1 MQPIK
6 LLHTA
11 DIHIGMENYGR
22 IDPAT
27 GINARVMDFLRRLS
41 DIADYAIEQGVDVF
55 VFAGDA
61 YKTRDPN
68 PTHQREFA
76 RRIKKIADA
85 GIPVILLVGN
95 HDLPAVAKR
104 ATSIDIFGTL
114 DVPNVYVGNRE
125 EVIQITCRRG
135 QPLQVATAP
144 YPLRTALLGKE
155 QQQGKSLSELDAA
168 LQNAMIAN
176 IGALAAQVGQQ
187 PEVPAIL
194 VGHFSVN
201 EASHGSE
208 QNIMIGR
215 DAAIPRSIL
224 ADPAFRYVALGHIHK
239 HQSLNTDLQPP
250 VIYSG
255 SIERIDFGE
264 EHEAKGF
271 VVAEIGNGP
280 TTWEFVRGYQRQ
292 ARPFVTVRADV
303 RDAADP
309 TAAVVAAI
317 SGRGDLSETVVRVGR
332 EAAPGSGSARR
343 RAGDHPGAGGRVL
356 RRLAAEGD
364 RADRAPAP
372 GRGLGGGA
380 DAGGAAGTISP
391 GKGGAGRAGK
401 AAVGARRGVDQCSGW
416 GDDGWIGATLRSRI
430 DTRTGLQHTQYQDI
444 AIIGGRRRWQPKP
457 TSASD
462 R

>member
-1 MQPIK
+1 MQTIK

-27 GINARVMDFLRRLS
+27 GINGRVMDFLRRLS
-41 DIADYAIEQGVDVF
+41 DIGEYAIEQGVDVF

-76 RRIKKIADA
+76 RRIKRIADA
-85 GIPVILLVGN
+85 GIPVVMLVGN

-125 EVIQITCRRG
+125 EVIRVTCRRG

-144 YPLRTALLGKE
+144 YPLRTALVGKE
-155 QQQGKSLSELDAA
+155 QAQGKSLAELDLL
-168 LQNAMIAN
+168 LQTTMIEDIA
-176 IGALAAQVGQQ
+176 ALAAQVRRQ
-187 PEVPAIL
+187 PEIPAIL

-208 QNIMIGR
+208 KNIMIGR
-215 DAAIPRSIL
+215 DAAIPRSVL

-239 HQSLNTDLQPP
+239 HQSLNGDFQPP
-250 VIYSG
+250 VVYSG

-264 EHEAKGF
+264 EHEPKGF
-271 VVAEIGNGP
+271 VVAEIGDGP
-280 TTWEFVRGYQRQ
+280 TTWEFVRGHKLR
-292 ARPFVTVRADV
+292 ARAFVTVRADV

-317 SGRGDLSETVVRVGR
+317 RDRGDLSETVVRIVVKLR
-332 EAAPGSGSARR
+332 QEQEAALIEREIVRALENAYFVAALQKEVERRTRDPFSGVSVEALTPAQLLVRYLETRAVPEERAKLLQQHGEALMNAVDGGTPDSSQSGGS
-343 RAGDHPGAGGRVL
+343 HP
-356 RRLAAEGD
+356 
-364 RADRAPAP
+364 
-372 GRGLGGGA
+372 
-380 DAGGAAGTISP
+380 
-391 GKGGAGRAGK
+391 
-401 AAVGARRGVDQCSGW
+401 
-416 GDDGWIGATLRSRI
+416 
-430 DTRTGLQHTQYQDI
+430 
-444 AIIGGRRRWQPKP
+444 
-457 TSASD
+457 
-462 R
+462 

>member
-1 MQPIK
+1 MQPIR

-41 DIADYAIEQGVDVF
+41 DIGDYAVEQGVDVF

-114 DVPNVYVGNRE
+114 GVPNVYVGNRE
-125 EVIQITCRRG
+125 EVIQIVCRRG

-155 QQQGKSLSELDAA
+155 QQQGKSLNELDAA

-176 IGALAAQVGQQ
+176 IGALAAQVGQR
-187 PEVPAIL
+187 PDVPAIL

-239 HQSLNTDLQPP
+239 HQSLNSDLQPP
-250 VIYSG
+250 VLYSG

-264 EHEAKGF
+264 EHEPKGF
-271 VVAEIGNGP
+271 VVAEIGDGP
-280 TTWEFVRGYQRQ
+280 TTWEFVRGYKRQ
-292 ARPFVTVRADV
+292 ARPFVTIKADV
-303 RDAADP
+303 TAATDP

-317 SGRGDLSETVVRVGR
+317 KANSDLSETVVRIQVKLRQEQEPQLVER
-332 EAAPGSGSARR
+332 EIL
-343 RAGDHPGAGGRVL
+343 RALEGAYFVASLQKDVERTE
-356 RRLAAEGD
+356 RQRLGAVSVEALTPAELLERYLHVKEVPAE
-364 RADRAPAP
+364 RAKLLLAHGEA
-372 GRGLGGGA
+372 L
-380 DAGGAAGTISP
+380 
-391 GKGGAGRAGK
+391 
-401 AAVGARRGVDQCSGW
+401 
-416 GDDGWIGATLRSRI
+416 IGAV
-430 DTRTGLQHTQYQDI
+430 D
-444 AIIGGRRRWQPKP
+444 GG
-457 TSASD
+457 TTVG
-462 R
+462 

>member
-1 MQPIK
+1 MPTIK

-41 DIADYAIEQGVDVF
+41 DIGDYAIEQGVDVF

-85 GIPVILLVGN
+85 GIPVIMLVGN

-125 EVIQITCRRG
+125 EVIQIVCRRG
-135 QPLQVATAP
+135 QPLQIATAP

-155 QQQGKSLSELDAA
+155 QQQGKSLGELDIA

-187 PEVPAIL
+187 SEIPAIL

-239 HQSLNTDLQPP
+239 HQSLNGDLQPP
-250 VIYSG
+250 VLYSG

-271 VVAEIGNGP
+271 VVAEIGDGP

-317 SGRGDLSETVVRVGR
+317 SARGDLSETVVRVVVKLHQEQETLVVER
-332 EAAPGSGSARR
+332 EIIRALEDAYFVASLQKEIERTERQRLGAVSVEALTPAELLERYLQVKEVPAERAKLLLAHGEALISAV
-343 RAGDHPGAGGRVL
+343 DGG
-356 RRLAAEGD
+356 
-364 RADRAPAP
+364 
-372 GRGLGGGA
+372 
-380 DAGGAAGTISP
+380 TM
-391 GKGGAGRAGK
+391 
-401 AAVGARRGVDQCSGW
+401 VG
-416 GDDGWIGATLRSRI
+416 
-430 DTRTGLQHTQYQDI
+430 
-444 AIIGGRRRWQPKP
+444 
-457 TSASD
+457 
-462 R
+462 

>member
-1 MQPIK
+1 MQSIK

-22 IDPAT
+22 VDPAT

-41 DIADYAIEQGVDVF
+41 DIGDYAIEQGVDVF

-76 RRIKKIADA
+76 RRIKRIADA
-85 GIPVILLVGN
+85 GIPVVMLVGN
-95 HDLPAVAKR
+95 HDLPAVARR

-114 DVPNVYVGNRE
+114 EVPNVYVGNRE
-125 EVIQITCRRG
+125 EVLQITCRRG

-144 YPLRTALLGKE
+144 YPLRTALLSRE
-155 QQQGKSLSELDAA
+155 QAQGKSLNELDAL
-168 LQNAMIAN
+168 LQAAMIEN
-176 IGALAAQVGQQ
+176 ITALAAQVRQR
-187 PEVPAIL
+187 PDVPAIL

-215 DAAIPRSIL
+215 DAALPRSVL

-239 HQSLNTDLQPP
+239 HQSLNSDLQPP

-264 EHEAKGF
+264 EREPKGF
-271 VVAEIGNGP
+271 VVAEIGDGP
-280 TTWEFVRGYQRQ
+280 TTWQFVRGYKRE
-292 ARPFVTVRADV
+292 ARPFVTIRADV

-309 TAAVVAAI
+309 TAAVVEAI
-317 SGRGDLSETVVRVGR
+317 RSRGDLSESVVKVIVTLRQEQEPRLVER
-332 EAAPGSGSARR
+332 EVFRALEAAYF
-343 RAGDHPGAGGRVL
+343 V
-356 RRLAAEGD
+356 AALQKDVE
-364 RADRAPAP
+364 RTERQ
-372 GRGLGGGA
+372 RLGGVSVEALTAAQLLERYLAVKEVPAERARLLLERGEALIGAVDGA
-380 DAGGAAGTISP
+380 DKQLT
-391 GKGGAGRAGK
+391 
-401 AAVGARRGVDQCSGW
+401 
-416 GDDGWIGATLRSRI
+416 
-430 DTRTGLQHTQYQDI
+430 
-444 AIIGGRRRWQPKP
+444 
-457 TSASD
+457 
-462 R
+462 

>member
-41 DIADYAIEQGVDVF
+41 DIGDYAVEQGVDIF

-68 PTHQREFA
+68 PTYQREFA
-76 RRIKKIADA
+76 RRIKRIADA
-85 GIPVILLVGN
+85 GIPVIMLVGN

-114 DVPNVYVGNRE
+114 DVPNVTVGNRE
-125 EVIQITCRRG
+125 ALTRITCRRG

-144 YPLRTALLGKE
+144 YPLRSALVSRE
-155 QQQGKSLSELDAA
+155 DQQGKSLAELDLL
-168 LQNAMIAN
+168 LQNTMIEN
-176 IGALAAQVGQQ
+176 LQALAAQARQQ
-187 PEVPAIL
+187 PDVPAIL

-215 DAAIPRSIL
+215 DAALPRSVL
-224 ADPAFRYVALGHIHK
+224 ADPTWRYVALGHIHK
-239 HQSLNTDLQPP
+239 HQSLNGDFQPP
-250 VIYSG
+250 VLYSG

-264 EHEAKGF
+264 EHEPKGF
-271 VVAEIGNGP
+271 VLAEIGDGP
-280 TTWEFVRGYQRQ
+280 TTWEFVRGYKRQ
-292 ARPFVTVRADV
+292 ARPFITVRADV

-317 SGRGDLSETVVRVGR
+317 KGRSDPSTGSGRDLSESVVRVIVTLRQEQEALLVER
-332 EAAPGSGSARR
+332 EITRALEGAYFVAALQKDVIRTDRQRLGAVSVEALTPAQLLERYLQVKEVPEAR
-343 RAGDHPGAGGRVL
+343 AKLLLEH
-356 RRLAAEGD
+356 
-364 RADRAPAP
+364 
-372 GRGLGGGA
+372 
-380 DAGGAAGTISP
+380 GAALIQAVDGGTP
-391 GKGGAGRAGK
+391 
-401 AAVGARRGVDQCSGW
+401 
-416 GDDGWIGATLRSRI
+416 
-430 DTRTGLQHTQYQDI
+430 TG
-444 AIIGGRRRWQPKP
+444 
-457 TSASD
+457 
-462 R
+462 

>member
-27 GINARVMDFLRRLS
+27 GINARVMDFLRRLT
-41 DIADYAIEQGVDVF
+41 DIGDYAIEQGVDVF

-61 YKTRDPN
+61 YRTRDPN

-76 RRIKKIADA
+76 RRIKRIADA

-114 DVPNVYVGNRE
+114 DVPNVIVGNRE
-125 EVIQITCRRG
+125 ELHQVTCRRG

-144 YPLRTALLGKE
+144 YPLRSALVSKE
-155 QQQGKSLSELDAA
+155 DSQGKSLGELDGMLQAA
-168 LQNAMIAN
+168 MMDNIA
-176 IGALAAQVGQQ
+176 ALAAQAREK
-187 PEVPAIL
+187 PDLPAIL

-215 DAAIPRSIL
+215 DAALPRSVL

-239 HQSLNTDLQPP
+239 HQSLNGDFQPP
-250 VIYSG
+250 VLYSG

-264 EHEAKGF
+264 EHEPKGF
-271 VVAEIGNGP
+271 VVAEISDGP
-280 TTWEFVRGYQRQ
+280 TTWAFVRGHKRQ
-292 ARPFVTVRADV
+292 ARPFVTIKADV
-303 RDAADP
+303 TAATDP
-309 TAAVVAAI
+309 TAAVIAAI
-317 SGRGDLSETVVRVGR
+317 KAKPDLSEAVVRVQVKLRQEQEASLVER
-332 EAAPGSGSARR
+332 EISRALEGAYFVAALQKDVERTERQRLGAISVEALTPAQLLEQYLKAKDVPAE
-343 RAGDHPGAGGRVL
+343 RAKLLLEHGEALMRAVDGA
-356 RRLAAEGD
+356 
-364 RADRAPAP
+364 
-372 GRGLGGGA
+372 
-380 DAGGAAGTISP
+380 
-391 GKGGAGRAGK
+391 
-401 AAVGARRGVDQCSGW
+401 
-416 GDDGWIGATLRSRI
+416 
-430 DTRTGLQHTQYQDI
+430 
-444 AIIGGRRRWQPKP
+444 
-457 TSASD
+457 
-462 R
+462 

>member
-27 GINARVMDFLRRLS
+27 GISARVMDFLRRLS
-41 DIADYAIEQGVDVF
+41 DIGDYAVERGVDVF

-76 RRIKKIADA
+76 RRVKKIADA
-85 GIPVILLVGN
+85 GIPVVMLVGN

-114 DVPNVYVGNRE
+114 DVPNVFVGNRE
-125 EVIQITCRRG
+125 EVFQITCRRG

-155 QQQGKSLSELDAA
+155 QQQGKSLTELDTA
-168 LQNAMIAN
+168 LQNAMIEN
-176 IGALAAQVGQQ
+176 IGALAAEIRQR
-187 PEVPAIL
+187 PDVPAIL

-224 ADPAFRYVALGHIHK
+224 ANPAFRYVALGHIHK
-239 HQSLNTDLQPP
+239 HQSLNGDFQPP

-264 EHEAKGF
+264 EHEPKGF
-271 VVAEIGNGP
+271 ILAEIGDGP
-280 TTWEFVRGYQRQ
+280 TTWGFVRGYKRE
-292 ARPFVTVRADV
+292 ARPFVTIKADV
-303 RDAADP
+303 TDAADP

-317 SGRGDLSETVVRVGR
+317 KAKSDLSETVVRIQVKLRQEQESLLVER
-332 EAAPGSGSARR
+332 EIM
-343 RAGDHPGAGGRVL
+343 RALEGAYFVASLQKDIERTE
-356 RRLAAEGD
+356 RQRLGAVSVEALTPVQLLERYLQVKEVPEE
-364 RADRAPAP
+364 RAKLLLTHGEA
-372 GRGLGGGA
+372 L
-380 DAGGAAGTISP
+380 
-391 GKGGAGRAGK
+391 
-401 AAVGARRGVDQCSGW
+401 
-416 GDDGWIGATLRSRI
+416 IGAV
-430 DTRTGLQHTQYQDI
+430 DG
-444 AIIGGRRRWQPKP
+444 A
-457 TSASD
+457 
-462 R
+462 

>member
-1 MQPIK
+1 MPPIK

-41 DIADYAIEQGVDVF
+41 DIGDYAIEQGVDVF

-85 GIPVILLVGN
+85 GIPVIMLVGN
-95 HDLPAVAKR
+95 HDLPAVARR

-125 EVIQITCRRG
+125 EVIPIVCRRG

-155 QQQGKSLSELDAA
+155 QQQGKSLNELDAA

-187 PEVPAIL
+187 PEIPAIL

-239 HQSLNTDLQPP
+239 HQSLNGDLQPP
-250 VIYSG
+250 VLYSG

-264 EHEAKGF
+264 EHEPKGF
-271 VVAEIGNGP
+271 VVAEIGDGP

-292 ARPFVTVRADV
+292 ARPFVTVRVDV

-317 SGRGDLSETVVRVGR
+317 SARGDLSETVVRVVVKLHQAQEALVVER
-332 EAAPGSGSARR
+332 EII
-343 RAGDHPGAGGRVL
+343 RALEGAVL
-356 RRLAAEGD
+356 RRLAAKGD
-364 RADRAPAP
+364 RAHRAPAP
-372 GRGLGGGA
+372 GRGLGGGV
-380 DAGGAAGTISP
+380 DAGGAAGAVSP
-391 GKGGAGRAGK
+391 GEGGAGRAGE
-401 AAVGARRGVDQCSGW
+401 AAAGARRGADRRGGW
-416 GDDGWIGATLRSRI
+416 GDGDVKCQARSQLLARAMEVPH
-430 DTRTGLQHTQYQDI
+430 Q
-444 AIIGGRRRWQPKP
+444 
-457 TSASD
+457 SSE
-462 R
+462 

>member
-1 MQPIK
+1 MQTIK

-41 DIADYAIEQGVDVF
+41 DIGDYAIEQGVDVF

-85 GIPVILLVGN
+85 GIPVIMLVGN

-125 EVIQITCRRG
+125 EVIQVTCRRG

-155 QQQGKSLSELDAA
+155 QAQGKSLTELDAA

-176 IGALAAQVGQQ
+176 IGALAAETRQR
-187 PEVPAIL
+187 PDIPAVL

-224 ADPAFRYVALGHIHK
+224 VDPAFRYVALGHIHK

-250 VIYSG
+250 VVYSG

-264 EHEAKGF
+264 EHEPKGF
-271 VVAEIGNGP
+271 VVAEISDGP

-303 RDAADP
+303 SAATDP

-317 SGRGDLSETVVRVGR
+317 TARGDLSETVVRVVVKLRQEQESLLVER
-332 EAAPGSGSARR
+332 EIMRALEGAYFVAALQKDVQRTERQRLGAVSVEALTPAELLERYLQVKEVPAE
-343 RAGDHPGAGGRVL
+343 RAKLLLEHGEAL
-356 RRLAAEGD
+356 
-364 RADRAPAP
+364 
-372 GRGLGGGA
+372 
-380 DAGGAAGTISP
+380 
-391 GKGGAGRAGK
+391 
-401 AAVGARRGVDQCSGW
+401 
-416 GDDGWIGATLRSRI
+416 IGAV
-430 DTRTGLQHTQYQDI
+430 DGGTG
-444 AIIGGRRRWQPKP
+444 
-457 TSASD
+457 S
-462 R
+462 